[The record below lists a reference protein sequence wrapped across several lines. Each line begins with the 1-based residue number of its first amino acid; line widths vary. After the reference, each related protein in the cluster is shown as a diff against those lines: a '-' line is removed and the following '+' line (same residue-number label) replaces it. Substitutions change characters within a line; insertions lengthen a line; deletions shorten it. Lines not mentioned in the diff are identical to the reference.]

1 MEVARD
7 THAHGSETIEDVD
20 FGAHGLWGVRDG
32 LEHWIGESREDIMDL
47 GEEEREEARVT
58 IAEDGE
64 ESHELMK
71 VVAGSESEGLWIGGE
86 EREDV
91 GEGAGYIEEFLDLYV
106 ISILGV
112 MDVGMD
118 HTNPIP

>member
-1 MEVARD
+1 
-7 THAHGSETIEDVD
+7 
-20 FGAHGLWGVRDG
+20 
-32 LEHWIGESREDIMDL
+32 
-47 GEEEREEARVT
+47 
-58 IAEDGE
+58 
-64 ESHELMK
+64 MK